1 MGNGV
6 GILVEY
12 DKVREEYAEFA
23 DVWNETREELVTQ
36 CNEAWGLKD
45 GGFMPGPR
53 EFGETTMRPQFFNIG
68 TTNGTADTWNRI
80 MTTAGHWNTV
90 IDSATLEDVY
100 VGLVGWMFPN
110 IVQRNKAIYQE
121 FGQTKLPVVEYEA
134 EIDLMEKPALIFE
147 KGIVIPEETDC
158 KVDFLTKG
166 GCDGY
171 NVVQPLGMAMVKP
184 NLLIKKTLT

>member
-12 DKVREEYAEFA
+12 DKVRETMPEFA
-23 DVWNETREELVTQ
+23 EVWNETREELVAQ
-36 CNEAWGLKD
+36 CKEAWGLGD

-53 EFGETTMRPQFFNIG
+53 EFGETTIRLQYFSLGTTSG
-68 TTNGTADTWNRI
+68 TTNTWSRN
-80 MTTAGHWNTV
+80 MAAAGWQTIVNNPTM
-90 IDSATLEDVY
+90 EDVY
-100 VGLVGWMFPN
+100 VGIVGWMYPN
-110 IVQRNKAIYQE
+110 AVQRTKGIYQE

-134 EIDLMEKPALIFE
+134 EVDLMEKPALIFE

-158 KVDFLTKG
+158 RVDFLTKNG
-166 GCDGY
+166 YAGY

-184 NLLIKKTLT
+184 NLLIKKKL

>member
-1 MGNGV
+1 MGNGA

-12 DKVREEYAEFA
+12 DKVRDLYPEFA
-23 DVWNETREELVTQ
+23 EVWNETREELVTQ

-53 EFGETTMRPQFFNIG
+53 EFGETTIRLQFFSLG
-68 TTNGTADTWNRI
+68 TTNGTTDTWNRN
-80 MTTAGHWNTV
+80 MSVGGHWNT
-90 IDSATLEDVY
+90 IINNPTLEDAY

-121 FGQTKLPVVEYEA
+121 YGQTKLPVVEYES
-134 EIDLMEKPALIFE
+134 EIDLMDKPTIIFE

-158 KVDFLTKG
+158 KVDFLTKNG
-166 GCDGY
+166 YEGY

-184 NLLIKKTLT
+184 NLLIKKKLG